1 MKIATATTKFR
12 DLTDYEIQYCAKGV
26 EEVSLIR
33 NILNQP
39 KVIWR
44 SEFINLDEFA
54 ETFAC
59 WREGFLSIDEL
70 TEEWMDAYNTNFDIG
85 YEIANNLNE
94 LLDTQTFE

>member
-1 MKIATATTKFR
+1 MEIATRKFR

-26 EEVSLIR
+26 EDVSLIR

-39 KVIWR
+39 NVIWR

-59 WREGFLSIDEL
+59 WREGLLSIDEL
-70 TEEWMDAYNTNFDIG
+70 TEEWMDAYNSNFDIG